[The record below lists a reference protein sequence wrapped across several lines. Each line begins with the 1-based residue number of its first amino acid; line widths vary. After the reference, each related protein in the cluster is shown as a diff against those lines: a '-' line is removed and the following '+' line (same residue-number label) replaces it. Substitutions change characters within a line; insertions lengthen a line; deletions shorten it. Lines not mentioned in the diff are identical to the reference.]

1 MNTSPST
8 PPFDTAWM
16 FVNMARAIQIGS
28 ETQLLVEGRDEC
40 NFVEAYI
47 EHLSLEHVDIQI
59 HDFGGVNGLRGFL
72 RAFVSASGFES
83 NVRNI
88 GIVRDA
94 ETCAVSAFQSVR
106 SSLEN
111 ADLPSPVQ
119 PGYPTDSNPNVTV
132 LILPGD
138 NRPGMLE
145 TLLCESFKDKPEDHC
160 IDGFLN
166 CVEAISGMSVGRPHK
181 ARAHAYLVTKPDPHV
196 SVGVAA
202 KNGYWDLD
210 HPVLG
215 DVRSFLMSIT

>member
-1 MNTSPST
+1 MRASRST
-8 PPFDTAWM
+8 LPFDTALM
-16 FVNMARAIQIGS
+16 FVNMARAIQIES

-40 NFVEAYI
+40 NFFEAFI
-47 EHLSLEHVDIQI
+47 EHLSLEQVDIQI

-72 RAFVSASGFES
+72 RAIVTSSGFEK
-83 NVRNI
+83 NVRSI

-94 ETCAVSAFQSVR
+94 ETCAESAFQSVR

-111 ADLPSPVQ
+111 AGLPLPAQ
-119 PGYPTDSNPNVTV
+119 PGYPTDTSPKVTV

-145 TLLCESFKDKPEDHC
+145 TLLCESFKDEPENRC
-160 IDGFLN
+160 IDDFLN
-166 CVEAISGMSVGRPHK
+166 CVTAIPEVSVDRPYK
-181 ARAHAYLVTKPDPHV
+181 ARAHAFLATKPDPHV

-215 DVRSFLMSIT
+215 DVRSFLTSIA

>member
-1 MNTSPST
+1 MQ
-8 PPFDTAWM
+8 PFDTVWM
-16 FVNMARAIQIGS
+16 FVNMARAKQIES
-28 ETQLLVEGRDEC
+28 EIQLLVEGKDEY
-40 NFVEAYI
+40 NFFEAII
-47 EHLSLEHVDIQI
+47 EHLSQEHLDIQI
-59 HDFGGVNGLRGFL
+59 HDFGGVNRLRGFL
-72 RAFVSASGFES
+72 RAFVLSPGFES
-83 NVRNI
+83 TVRSI

-111 ADLPSPVQ
+111 AGLPSPAQ
-119 PGYPTDSNPNVTV
+119 PGYPTDSDPKVTV

-145 TLLCESFKDKPEDHC
+145 TLLCESFKDSPEDQC

-166 CVEAISGMSVGRPHK
+166 CVNAISGISVDRPYK
-181 ARAHAYLVTKPDPHV
+181 ARAHAYLATKPDPHV

-215 DVRSFLMSIT
+215 DVRSFVTSIA

>member
-1 MNTSPST
+1 ML
-8 PPFDTAWM
+8 PFDTVWM
-16 FVNMARAIQIGS
+16 FGKMARAIQLKS

-40 NFVEAYI
+40 NFFEAFI
-47 EHLSLEHVDIQI
+47 EHSSLEHLDIQI
-59 HDFGGVNGLRGFL
+59 HDFGGVNGLQGFL
-72 RAFVSASGFES
+72 RAFVLSSGFES
-83 NVRNI
+83 TVRSI

-111 ADLPSPVQ
+111 ADLPSPEQ
-119 PGYPTDSNPNVTV
+119 SGYPTDTIPKVTV

-160 IDGFLN
+160 IDDFLN
-166 CVEAISGMSVGRPHK
+166 CVNAIPGISVDRPYK
-181 ARAHAYLVTKPDPHV
+181 ARAHAYLATKPDPHV

-210 HPVLG
+210 HPVLD

>member
-1 MNTSPST
+1 ML
-8 PPFDTAWM
+8 PFDTVWM
-16 FVNMARAIQIGS
+16 FGKMARAIQIES

-40 NFVEAYI
+40 NFFEAFI
-47 EHLSLEHVDIQI
+47 EHLSQEHLDIQI

-72 RAFVSASGFES
+72 RAFVLSPGFES
-83 NVRNI
+83 TVRSI

-94 ETCAVSAFQSVR
+94 ETSAESAFQSVR

-111 ADLPSPVQ
+111 AGLPLPAQ
-119 PGYPTDSNPNVTV
+119 PGYPTDSNPKVTV

-145 TLLCESFKDKPEDHC
+145 TLLCESFKDSPEDLC

-166 CVEAISGMSVGRPHK
+166 CVNAIPGMSVVRPYK
-181 ARAHAYLVTKPDPHV
+181 ARAHAYLATKPDPHV

-210 HPVLG
+210 HPVL
-215 DVRSFLMSIT
+215 DEVRSFLMSIT